1 MNGFS
6 SNANSMTGTENK
18 NLDII
23 YNRSLT
29 TTNINSEFYNGVPK
43 QDLLYLSGLNANVQQ
58 QIDALSS
65 IANSGGGGAF
75 LLYGESATGFDPTNN
90 YGRHWVH
97 GSGVVDYVGIT
108 VPTCTLVGISIQAST
123 WPTSTATVVI
133 EQNVSGQYSNVVIT
147 LSPSQNSNIVTG
159 LSCAFA
165 IGDTCTFRTF
175 GGTGGGLIRMTAIF
189 NTVGIVG
196 QIGITPS

>member
-90 YGRHWVH
+90 YGRH
-97 GSGVVDYVGIT
+97 
-108 VPTCTLVGISIQAST
+108 
-123 WPTSTATVVI
+123 
-133 EQNVSGQYSNVVIT
+133 
-147 LSPSQNSNIVTG
+147 
-159 LSCAFA
+159 
-165 IGDTCTFRTF
+165 
-175 GGTGGGLIRMTAIF
+175 
-189 NTVGIVG
+189 
-196 QIGITPS
+196 